1 MIKSH
6 LILRVIQMSEPRY
19 EARIFEIQVSN
30 FFMREKQNFGFFDKL
45 PYLYGKPFVAQKKII
60 KQKMQGAGS
69 FVARKKISKIKALSL
84 TVKKLWLKNL
94 KNEYP

>member
-1 MIKSH
+1 MSKSEKSK
-6 LILRVIQMSEPRY
+6 ILD
-19 EARIFEIQVSN
+19 
-30 FFMREKQNFGFFDKL
+30 FFDKL

-69 FVARKKISKIKALSL
+69 FVAPPSAARGEEKNSKIKALSL

>member
-1 MIKSH
+1 MSLCIKN
-6 LILRVIQMSEPRY
+6 VQK
-19 EARIFEIQVSN
+19 
-30 FFMREKQNFGFFDKL
+30 REKQNFGFFDKL
-45 PYLYGKPFVAQKKII
+45 PYLHGIWETVCRTKKII

-69 FVARKKISKIKALSL
+69 FVGIKLSKIKALSL

>member
-1 MIKSH
+1 
-6 LILRVIQMSEPRY
+6 
-19 EARIFEIQVSN
+19 
-30 FFMREKQNFGFFDKL
+30 
-45 PYLYGKPFVAQKKII
+45 
-60 KQKMQGAGS
+60 MQGAGS